1 MTDISLN
8 DISTELQ
15 KDVFVQDYSKKSVI
29 EGVKISEVK
38 RMAGE
43 DGTFEDLMR
52 LDETGHLEL
61 FPEIQVRQINRSKL
75 LPGSIK
81 AWHLH
86 FTQED
91 VWYIAPEDHMIL
103 GLWDC
108 REKSVTKGKT
118 MKVVMGNG
126 LSRLVVVP
134 RGVAHGVVN
143 VASTPGSVFYFVNN
157 QFQLNDPDERRL
169 KWDALG
175 ASFWEVEKG

>member
-1 MTDISLN
+1 MTDLTVN

-15 KDVFVQDYSKKSVI
+15 SGVFVQDYSKKQPI
-29 EGVKISEVK
+29 EGVKMVEVK

-43 DGTFEDLMR
+43 DGTFEDLLR
-52 LDETGHLEL
+52 LDDTGHMEL
-61 FPEIQVRQINRSKL
+61 FPDIQVRQINRSKL
-75 LPGSIK
+75 LPGSVK

-86 FTQED
+86 FKQED

-103 GLWDC
+103 GLWDV
-108 REKSVTKGKT
+108 REKSSTKGKT
-118 MKVVMGNG
+118 MKIVMGNG
-126 LSRLVVVP
+126 TSRLVVVP

-143 VASTPGSVFYFVNN
+143 IASRPGSIFYFVNN
-157 QFQLNDPDERRL
+157 QYNLADVDERRL

>member
-1 MTDISLN
+1 MANLTLN
-8 DISTELQ
+8 DILTKLQ
-15 KDVFVQDYSKKSVI
+15 KDVFVQDYSKKQPI
-29 EGVKISEVK
+29 EGVKIVEVK

-43 DGTFEDLMR
+43 DGTFEDLLR

-86 FTQED
+86 FNQED

-103 GLWDC
+103 GLWDT
-108 REKSVTKGKT
+108 RENSATKDKT

-126 LSRLVVVP
+126 TSKLVVVP

-143 VASTPGSVFYFVNN
+143 VASTPGSIFYFVNN
-157 QFQLNDPDERRL
+157 QFKLTEADERRL

>member
-1 MTDISLN
+1 MNNLTISDISV
-8 DISTELQ
+8 ELQ
-15 KDVFVQDYSKKSVI
+15 KDVFVQDYSKKEVI
-29 EGVKISEVK
+29 EGVKIVEVK

-43 DGTFEDLMR
+43 DGTFEDLLR
-52 LDETGHLEL
+52 LDTTGHLEL

-108 REKSVTKGKT
+108 RDNSATKGKS

-126 LSRLVVVP
+126 TSKLVVVP

-143 VASTPGSVFYFVNN
+143 VGKKPGSVFYFVNN
-157 QFQLNDPDERRL
+157 QFTLADPDERRL

-175 ASFWEVEKG
+175 ANFWEVEKG

>member
-1 MTDISLN
+1 MLN
-8 DISTELQ
+8 DILTKLQ
-15 KDVFVQDYSKKSVI
+15 KEVYVQDYSKKQPI
-29 EGVKISEVK
+29 EGVKIVEVR

-43 DGTFEDLMR
+43 DGTFEDLLR

-86 FTQED
+86 FNQED

-103 GLWDC
+103 GLWDT
-108 REKSVTKGKT
+108 REKSTTKDKT

-126 LSRLVVVP
+126 TSKLVVVP

-143 VASTPGSVFYFVNN
+143 VASTPGSIFYFVNN
-157 QFQLNDPDERRL
+157 QFVLTDADERRL